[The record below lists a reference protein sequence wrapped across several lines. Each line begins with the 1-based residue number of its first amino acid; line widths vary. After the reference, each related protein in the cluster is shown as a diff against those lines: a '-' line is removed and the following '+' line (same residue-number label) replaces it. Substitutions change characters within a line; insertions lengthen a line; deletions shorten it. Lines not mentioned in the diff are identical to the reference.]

1 VRLTLHRSAG
11 THPSVPVDGTNAL
24 DDALWPAQTRGR
36 RISLAPVTT
45 LLSVALIALLGL
57 WGGAELQKRQGGGAT
72 SAAAAAS
79 GRAAGFTGRFGG
91 GTRAGGATGTG
102 AATGGAT
109 VGTVTVIS
117 GKTLYL
123 TSSSGAIVK
132 ATLTGSTTYSR
143 NAKATKAGLKPG
155 DTAIVQGAKNAA
167 GVVVATSVS
176 ATAKGV
182 TSTAGGFSGGFGGAG
197 TGGAAPGAAGSQGG

>member
-1 VRLTLHRSAG
+1 M
-11 THPSVPVDGTNAL
+11 
-24 DDALWPAQTRGR
+24 
-36 RISLAPVTT
+36 
-45 LLSVALIALLGL
+45 
-57 WGGAELQKRQGGGAT
+57 QKRQRGG
-72 SAAAAAS
+72 SASAAAS
-79 GRAAGFTGRFGG
+79 GAAAGFAGRFGG
-91 GTRAGGATGTG
+91 GARAGGATGTG
-102 AATGGAT
+102 AATGGVTA
-109 VGTVTVIS
+109 GTVTVIS

-155 DTAIVQGAKNAA
+155 DTAIIQGAKNSA

-182 TSTAGGFSGGFGGAG
+182 ASTAGGFPGGFGGAG
-197 TGGAAPGAAGSQGG
+197 TGGGAATTGG

>member
-1 VRLTLHRSAG
+1 VRFTLHRSAAPRAG
-11 THPSVPVDGTNAL
+11 MPVESTRAL
-24 DDALWPAQTRGR
+24 DDALWPAQARGR
-36 RISLAPVTT
+36 RINLAPLTT

-57 WGGAELQKRQGGGAT
+57 WGGAELQKHQGGSST
-72 SAAAAAS
+72 SAAAA
-79 GRAAGFTGRFGG
+79 GPAAGFARRFGG
-91 GTRAGGATGTG
+91 GTGAGSATGTG

-143 NAKATKAGLKPG
+143 NAKATKASLKPG
-155 DTAIVQGAKNAA
+155 DTAIVEGAKNSA

-182 TSTAGGFSGGFGGAG
+182 TSTAGGFPGGLGQ
-197 TGGAAPGAAGSQGG
+197 GAAPTGATPGG

>member
-1 VRLTLHRSAG
+1 MRFILHRSAG
-11 THPSVPVDGTNAL
+11 TQPSATADGTPAL
-24 DDALWPAQTRGR
+24 DDALWPAQARGR

-57 WGGAELQKRQGGGAT
+57 WGGAELQKRQGGG
-72 SAAAAAS
+72 SASAAAS
-79 GRAAGFTGRFGG
+79 GAAAGFAGRFGG
-91 GTRAGGATGTG
+91 GARAGGATGTG
-102 AATGGAT
+102 AATGGVTA
-109 VGTVTVIS
+109 GTVTVIS

-143 NAKATKAGLKPG
+143 NAKATKASLKPG
-155 DTAIVQGAKNAA
+155 DTAIIQGAKNSA
-167 GVVVATSVS
+167 GVLVATSVS

-182 TSTAGGFSGGFGGAG
+182 ASTAGGFPGGFGGAG
-197 TGGAAPGAAGSQGG
+197 TGGGAATTGG

>member
-1 VRLTLHRSAG
+1 VRFTLHRSAG
-11 THPSVPVDGTNAL
+11 THPSVPVDSTNAL
-24 DDALWPAQTRGR
+24 DDALWPAQARGR

-72 SAAAAAS
+72 SAAAS

-91 GTRAGGATGTG
+91 GTRAAGATGTG

-143 NAKATKAGLKPG
+143 NAKATKASLKPG
-155 DTAIVQGAKNAA
+155 DTAIVQGAKSSA
-167 GVVVATSVS
+167 GIVVATSVS

-197 TGGAAPGAAGSQGG
+197 TGGTAPGAAGSQGG

>member
-1 VRLTLHRSAG
+1 VRFTLHRSAG
-11 THPSVPVDGTNAL
+11 THPSVPVDSTNAL
-24 DDALWPAQTRGR
+24 DDALWPAQARGR

-72 SAAAAAS
+72 AAAS
-79 GRAAGFTGRFGG
+79 SVRAAGFTGRFGG

-143 NAKATKAGLKPG
+143 NAKATKSSLKPG
-155 DTAIVQGAKNAA
+155 DTAIVQGAKNSA

-176 ATAKGV
+176 AIAKGV
-182 TSTAGGFSGGFGGAG
+182 TSTAGGFGGFGGAG

>member
-1 VRLTLHRSAG
+1 VRFTLHRSAG
-11 THPSVPVDGTNAL
+11 NQPSVPAAGSHAL
-24 DDALWPAQTRGR
+24 DDALWPAQARGH

-57 WGGAELQKRQGGGAT
+57 WGGAELQKRQGGGST
-72 SAAAAAS
+72 PAAS
-79 GRAAGFTGRFGG
+79 SGPGAGFAGRFGG
-91 GTRAGGATGTG
+91 GPRGAGGATGSG
-102 AATGGAT
+102 AATAGVT

-123 TSSSGAIVK
+123 TSPSGAIVK

-143 NAKATKAGLKPG
+143 NSKATKAGLQPG
-155 DTAIVQGAKNAA
+155 DTAIVQGAKNSA

-182 TSTAGGFSGGFGGAG
+182 TSAAGGFSGGPGQ
-197 TGGAAPGAAGSQGG
+197 GAAPSGATAGG

>member
-11 THPSVPVDGTNAL
+11 TQPSVPSESAHAL
-24 DDALWPAQTRGR
+24 DDALWPTQARGR
-36 RISLAPVTT
+36 RINLAPMTT
-45 LLSVALIALLGL
+45 LLSVVLIALLGL
-57 WGGAELQKRQGGGAT
+57 WGGAELQKREGTGSA
-72 SAAAAAS
+72 SAASS
-79 GRAAGFTGRFGG
+79 GLGAGFAGRLGG

-109 VGTVTVIS
+109 VGTVTLIS
-117 GKTLYL
+117 GNTLYL

-143 NAKATKAGLKPG
+143 NAKATKASLKPG
-155 DTAIVQGAKNAA
+155 DTAILQGATNSV

-182 TSTAGGFSGGFGGAG
+182 TSTAGGLPGGFGQ
-197 TGGAAPGAAGSQGG
+197 GAAPASATPGG